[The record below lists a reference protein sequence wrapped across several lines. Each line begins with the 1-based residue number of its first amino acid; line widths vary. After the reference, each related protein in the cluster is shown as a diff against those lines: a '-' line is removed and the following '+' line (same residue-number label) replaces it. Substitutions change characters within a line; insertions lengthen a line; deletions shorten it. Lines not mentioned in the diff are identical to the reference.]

1 MSTTTRAALTALC
14 ASALTA
20 TLAASPTQAAD
31 EYYVALGD
39 SFSAGTGTRA
49 AVDECYRSPYGYPA
63 LLASSQQ
70 LTLDYQACSGATTAD
85 VHANQLGTL
94 TDATAYVTM
103 TIGGNDVGFA
113 DVITECALPGWLS
126 NCYGEID
133 RSRTILNGELP
144 GRLDALYGDIRSR
157 ASQATVVVAGYPYL
171 FNGEDCNLATFF
183 SSGEMRELNSGT
195 AELDTLIEA
204 RATGA
209 GFTYVEVRDD
219 FLGHAVC
226 DDPEWINGLSSPIEE
241 SYHPNRL
248 GNEGY
253 AVAIAPALVTAPVDG
268 GGDDGSTGGGGKGG
282 GKGGGGKGKK
292 LSTADADLTT
302 AATAT
307 ATAPTRQSPSADR
320 PNRESD
326 LTVREK
332 AQAVLEM
339 DLDTPANLRAAE
351 AQGVDTGRIARAVAK
366 LRSPNAA
373 VQEAGL
379 VELQELDAEFEARRT
394 GD

>member
-1 MSTTTRAALTALC
+1 MSTTTRALTALC
-14 ASALTA
+14 ATALTA
-20 TLAASPTQAAD
+20 TLAASPTQAAG
-31 EYYVALGD
+31 EHYVALGD

-49 AVDECYRSPYGYPA
+49 STDGCYRSPYGYPA

-133 RSRTILNGELP
+133 RSRSILTGVMP
-144 GRLDALYGDIRSR
+144 GRLDALYGEIRAGAPS
-157 ASQATVVVAGYPYL
+157 ATVAVAGYPYL

-183 SSGEMRELNSGT
+183 SSGEMRELNAGT
-195 AELDTLIEA
+195 AELDTLIQA

-226 DDPEWINGLSSPIEE
+226 DDPEWINGLSNPIVE

-253 AVAIAPALVTAPVDG
+253 AVAIAPALVPSSGGG

-292 LSTADADLTT
+292 VTSADADLG
-302 AATAT
+302 
-307 ATAPTRQSPSADR
+307 PTGSTERSTSTELPARGTDLSVRQQA
-320 PNRESD
+320 E
-326 LTVREK
+326 
-332 AQAVLEM
+332 AVLAMEI
-339 DLDTPANLRAAE
+339 DSPANLRRAE
-351 AQGVDTGRIARAVAK
+351 VQGVDTGRVTRAVAK
-366 LRSPNAA
+366 LRSPNTA

-379 VELQELDAEFEARRT
+379 VELQGLDEEFEDRSHPE
-394 GD
+394 G

>member
-1 MSTTTRAALTALC
+1 MSTTTRAALTAFC
-14 ASALTA
+14 ATALTA

-31 EYYVALGD
+31 EHYVALGD

-183 SSGEMRELNSGT
+183 SSGEMRELNAGA

-204 RATGA
+204 KATGA
-209 GFTYVEVRDD
+209 GFTYVDVRDD

-226 DDPEWINGLSSPIEE
+226 DDPEWINGLSNPIVE

-253 AVAIAPALVTAPVDG
+253 AVALAPALVTSPD

-282 GKGGGGKGKK
+282 GKGGGGKSKK
-292 LSTADADLTT
+292 LTTADADLT
-302 AATAT
+302 ATAT
-307 ATAPTRQSPSADR
+307 VRQSPSADR
-320 PNRESD
+320 PTRTSD
-326 LTVREK
+326 LTVREQ
-332 AQAVLEM
+332 AQAVLAM
-339 DLDTPANLRAAE
+339 DLDTQANLRRAE
-351 AQGVDTGRIARAVAK
+351 VAGVDTGRLTRAVAK

-379 VELQELDAEFEARRT
+379 VELQELDAEFEARRA
-394 GD
+394 GA

>member
-31 EYYVALGD
+31 EHYVALGD

-70 LTLDYQACSGATTAD
+70 LALDYQACSGATTAD

-113 DVITECALPGWLS
+113 DVITECALPGWMS

-133 RSRTILNGELP
+133 RSRTILSGELP
-144 GRLDALYGDIRSR
+144 GRLDALYDDIRSR
-157 ASQATVVVAGYPYL
+157 ASRATVVVAGYPYL

-183 SSGEMRELNSGT
+183 SSGEMRELNAGT

-204 RATGA
+204 KATGV
-209 GFTYVEVRDD
+209 GFTYVDVRED

-226 DDPEWINGLSSPIEE
+226 DDPEWINGLSNPIVE

-253 AVAIAPALVTAPVDG
+253 AVALAPALVTSPGGG
-268 GGDDGSTGGGGKGG
+268 GGDDGSTGGGKGG
-282 GKGGGGKGKK
+282 GKGGGAKGQKV
-292 LSTADADLTT
+292 ADADL
-302 AATAT
+302 ATANT
-307 ATAPTRQSPSADR
+307 TTTTTPRSPSADR
-320 PNRESD
+320 PARVSE
-326 LTVREK
+326 LTVREQ
-332 AQAVLEM
+332 AQAVLAM
-339 DLDTPANLRAAE
+339 DLDTEANLRRAE
-351 AQGVDTGRIARAVAK
+351 VAGVDTGRVTRAVAK
-366 LRSPNAA
+366 LRSPNLA

-379 VELQELDAEFEARRT
+379 VELQELDAEFEARRAQ
-394 GD
+394 D

>member
-20 TLAASPTQAAD
+20 TLAASPTQAAG
-31 EYYVALGD
+31 EHYVALGD

-70 LTLDYQACSGATTAD
+70 LALDYQACSGATTAD

-113 DVITECALPGWLS
+113 DVITECALPGWMS

-133 RSRTILNGELP
+133 RSRAILDGELP

-183 SSGEMRELNSGT
+183 SSGEMRELNAGT

-204 RATGA
+204 KATGV
-209 GFTYVEVRDD
+209 GFTYVDVREP

-226 DDPEWINGLSSPIEE
+226 DDPEWINGLSNPVVE

-253 AVAIAPALVTAPVDG
+253 AVALAPALVTSPGGG

-292 LSTADADLTT
+292 VATADADLT
-302 AATAT
+302 ATAT
-307 ATAPTRQSPSADR
+307 VRQSPSADR
-320 PNRESD
+320 PTRTSD
-326 LTVREK
+326 LTVREQ
-332 AQAVLEM
+332 AQAVLAM
-339 DLDTPANLRAAE
+339 DLDTEANLRRAE
-351 AQGVDTGRIARAVAK
+351 VAGVDTGRLTRAVAK

-379 VELQELDAEFEARRT
+379 IELQELDAEFEARRVQN
-394 GD
+394 